1 MVKKVK
7 AQSIINY
14 VILVKYIYIY
24 NMHKLNLNV
33 LKFDLEEEEEEEE
46 EEDILDIL
54 ICFPLLVSHLGF

>member
-1 MVKKVK
+1 
-7 AQSIINY
+7 
-14 VILVKYIYIY
+14 
-24 NMHKLNLNV
+24 MHKLNLNV